1 MVTSKSFNNIFNIFS
16 DNTKTVSINI
26 IAKFDNLSWPMVFLK
41 YVFSRLSELKDLS
54 LLQDVAG
61 ITLNIFL
68 FVFIKLFVKDGGR
81 RCNWKFLLSMSEN
94 LMI

>member
-1 MVTSKSFNNIFNIFS
+1 MIMSAIVTSESFNNTFNIFTDS
-16 DNTKTVSINI
+16 NNVDRNSFCV
-26 IAKFDNLSWPMVFLK
+26 KFDNLSWPMVFLK

-68 FVFIKLFVKDGGR
+68 FVFIKLFV
-81 RCNWKFLLSMSEN
+81 
-94 LMI
+94 

>member
-1 MVTSKSFNNIFNIFS
+1 MSAMVTSKSFNNIFNIF
-16 DNTKTVSINI
+16 TEAVSIDI

-61 ITLNIFL
+61 ITLN
-68 FVFIKLFVKDGGR
+68 VF
-81 RCNWKFLLSMSEN
+81 NTLLSSGIN
-94 LMI
+94 PSVLFS